1 MLKMYEVKITF
12 PFLAESEEDMLQH
25 IRTYLYPHLDENIFD
40 APEIVRE
47 IPPDEAEQYEAVNQE
62 DLI

>member
-12 PFLAESEEDMLQH
+12 PFLAESKEDMLQK
-25 IRTYLYPHLDENIFD
+25 IRPYLYPYLDENIFD

-47 IPPDEAEQYEAVNQE
+47 IPPEEAKQYEAVNQ
-62 DLI
+62 DD